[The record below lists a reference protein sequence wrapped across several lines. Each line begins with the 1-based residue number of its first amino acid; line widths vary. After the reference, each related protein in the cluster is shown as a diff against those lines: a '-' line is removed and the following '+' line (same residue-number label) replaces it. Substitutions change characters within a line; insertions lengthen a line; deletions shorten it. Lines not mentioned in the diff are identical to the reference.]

1 MENQQVVMEEPYVSE
16 SVRERQEKLLDT
28 RKRKHRRL
36 LREIALYVAL
46 FTFCIYILP
55 TYLLQKTFVDGPSM
69 ENSLYNGDTLL
80 VDKVTYHF
88 TSPKRFD
95 VIVFYPQ
102 NNHDSEYYVKRI
114 IGLPGET
121 VQIVGSTIYINNEPL
136 EEFYGKDAISYAGL
150 ASDPIVL
157 GEEEYFVLGD
167 NRTVSLDSRYVEV
180 GKVTKESIAGRPI
193 FRIWP
198 LDEFGPIH

>member
-1 MENQQVVMEEPYVSE
+1 MEEPYVSE

-55 TYLLQKTFVDGPSM
+55 TYLIQKTFVDGPSM

>member
-1 MENQQVVMEEPYVSE
+1 MEEPYVSE

>member
-55 TYLLQKTFVDGPSM
+55 TYLIQKTFVDGPSM